1 MRALRLPP
9 ALPVPAGLDGLWAL
23 TAYDEVGR
31 ELVHT
36 LKFRNDRAVVAY
48 LAGAL
53 ADAARRQAVDMVT
66 WAPTTPGRRRERGYD
81 QAELLARAAARRAGL
96 PVARTLVR
104 LPGPH
109 QTGRPVAER
118 LDGPRFVAGRRGASR
133 CRSRRIAIVD
143 DVVTSG
149 ATLSHAARALRFAGA
164 REVVGLAVARTPRPG
179 R

>member
-1 MRALRLPP
+1 M
-9 ALPVPAGLDGLWAL
+9 
-23 TAYDEVGR
+23 TA
-31 ELVHT
+31 

-48 LAGAL
+48 LADAL
-53 ADAARRQAVDMVT
+53 AEAARRRDVDLVT
-66 WAPTTPGRRRERGYD
+66 WAPTTAGRRRARGYD

-96 PVARTLVR
+96 PVACTLVR

-118 LDGPRFVAGRRGASR
+118 LDGPRFVAGRRAGSR

-149 ATLSHAARALRFAGA
+149 ATLSHAARALRFRRRPRGGRSGGRPNAA
-164 REVVGLAVARTPRPG
+164 SRSVAAAVGPP
-179 R
+179 